1 MEMAVS
7 AKNYAEA
14 EHFRVRL
21 TELAEEKALA
31 IEKEQHSNNP
41 SSPLDPVA
49 QVGRLFSL
57 QFDHSTIRVHAQHIW
72 LYVVVSFLVRT

>member
-1 MEMAVS
+1 MDAAVS

-41 SSPLDPVA
+41 SSPMDPVA
-49 QVGRLFSL
+49 KVRRVPLFC
-57 QFDHSTIRVHAQHIW
+57 W
-72 LYVVVSFLVRT
+72 LIGSARMIFVDQTGLIAALLV